1 MPHVYVIIFAI
12 LLLATILTWVIP
24 AGTYDFIEVNGKSVV
39 DPATFHYIE
48 RTPVSLW
55 EMVLSIPEGMVKQA
69 SLIIATFIITGAI
82 NIINHT
88 HSLESTIGKFASLCR
103 KRLYIAVPLFML
115 PFVVIGSMGI
125 AEQVIAFV
133 SLGIMIGLALGADAV
148 AGTAMV
154 ILGMSAGFSLAP
166 FGTSTTATAQTI
178 VGLPLYS
185 GYGYRLI
192 CVGVLWIITTIYI
205 IHYIKKVQSDPTRSV
220 VYGDEEVVKQAED
233 VALPEVTLRRILVLV
248 IFFAAFVA
256 IFSTVVKGVCTIM
269 VLCGIFLIAGILAG
283 AVYGYTP
290 NEIAKYFV
298 EGCTDMAFGAL
309 LIGMAASIGVVLTKG
324 NIIYTCVHALCS
336 LLNNM
341 PVALA
346 GVFMNIINIFV
357 NFFII
362 SGSGQ
367 AATVMPIL
375 GPTASVLGMTQQ
387 TAILAYQLGDG
398 FTNMIYPHSG
408 TLMAALAI
416 GRIPWQKWAKWAWKF
431 ILIETVAGWVFIAVA
446 ALMNWGAMFG

>member
-1 MPHVYVIIFAI
+1 MYHAKCELFNSPLHLLQLNFSKEFVKGGLNFRLIGFISEYTERVKHIVFYPVGCGIKIIPI
-12 LLLATILTWVIP
+12 VIP
-24 AGTYDFIEVNGKSVV
+24 DVVCSVDGHNQHDNAGASRYSVLLVCGIPGV
-39 DPATFHYIE
+39 D
-48 RTPVSLW
+48 
-55 EMVLSIPEGMVKQA
+55 
-69 SLIIATFIITGAI
+69 
-82 NIINHT
+82 
-88 HSLESTIGKFASLCR
+88 
-103 KRLYIAVPLFML
+103 
-115 PFVVIGSMGI
+115 
-125 AEQVIAFV
+125 
-133 SLGIMIGLALGADAV
+133 
-148 AGTAMV
+148 
-154 ILGMSAGFSLAP
+154 AP
-166 FGTSTTATAQTI
+166 
-178 VGLPLYS
+178 
-185 GYGYRLI
+185 YRLI

-256 IFSTVVKGVCTIM
+256 IFYTVVKGVCTIM